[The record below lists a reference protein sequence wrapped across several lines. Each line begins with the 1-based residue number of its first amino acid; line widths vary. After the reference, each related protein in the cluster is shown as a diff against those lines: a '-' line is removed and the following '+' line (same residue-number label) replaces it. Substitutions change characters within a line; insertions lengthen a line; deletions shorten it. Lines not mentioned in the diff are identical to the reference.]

1 MYNNRYGNTRYLL
14 AFSKISNTEILNKT
28 AALLCTYRK
37 WFWLKLI
44 EKGCVGVIPTTN
56 LFSYPHEQLRIFDI
70 LTLKLLQIIICKSW
84 INVFA
89 EVNFRHFTF
98 ETCSSAALQFAS
110 TIHDVLDFSSIVL
123 LRIKTRG
130 DQYTCC
136 QTHATTIV
144 TMASG
149 ILIFGIY
156 FFYYLLMQWGD
167 EGLKTFDIFDGIQRQ
182 ATTLFCGNHKAPLRV
197 HLYISHMHTMYIIIM
212 YTHIVTRG

>member
-1 MYNNRYGNTRYLL
+1 MILVKINWKGLRWCYSNNKSLL
-14 AFSKISNTEILNKT
+14 LSSRAI
-28 AALLCTYRK
+28 
-37 WFWLKLI
+37 
-44 EKGCVGVIPTTN
+44 TN
-56 LFSYPHEQLRIFDI
+56 FDI

-156 FFYYLLMQWGD
+156 FFYYLYCSSCS
-167 EGLKTFDIFDGIQRQ
+167 R
-182 ATTLFCGNHKAPLRV
+182 
-197 HLYISHMHTMYIIIM
+197 
-212 YTHIVTRG
+212 VTRD